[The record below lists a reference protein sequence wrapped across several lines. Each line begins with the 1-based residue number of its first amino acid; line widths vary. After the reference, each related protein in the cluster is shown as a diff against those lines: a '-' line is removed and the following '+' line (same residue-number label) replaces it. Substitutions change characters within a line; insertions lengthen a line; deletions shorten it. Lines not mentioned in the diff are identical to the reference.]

1 MRWLIERAPL
11 THDCSATNTGLHVSE
26 LTAGTY
32 TAKVKYL
39 AQTDVDL
46 NTNHNE
52 LGTQNLV
59 VVVL

>member
-11 THDCSATNTGLHVSE
+11 THDCSATNTGLHVGE
-26 LTAGTY
+26 LTAGTH
-32 TAKVKYL
+32 TAKV
-39 AQTDVDL
+39 TFVSNGIDI

-52 LGTQNLV
+52 LGTQNLI